1 MPYFWV
7 KEWDVPL
14 SKDFVA
20 FLFRKWLHR
29 ASTEF
34 RAILLLS
41 KYKEGIWK
49 WFFICSFHIFSMF
62 LWKFLHVAKMKE
74 FIYTRHVS
82 FAIHILLCL
91 FYHVFIHLII
101 PLVSGSQLEEVFSPR
116 EPWAGFGAIFGYRC
130 SGRGA
135 AGLGWVEARLLPDM
149 APPAWGTAPHNRSA
163 LNTDPPNDRRPK

>member
-7 KEWDVPL
+7 KKWDVPL

-29 ASTEF
+29 ASREF

-74 FIYTRHVS
+74 FIYTCHEFCYSHFIVLVLSCIYSSYYSSSQWFSTGGRFLPQRTVS
-82 FAIHILLCL
+82 RAWGHFWLPLLWR
-91 FYHVFIHLII
+91 
-101 PLVSGSQLEEVFSPR
+101 GSCWPGV
-116 EPWAGFGAIFGYRC
+116 
-130 SGRGA
+130 GRGQVTP
-135 AGLGWVEARLLPDM
+135 GHG
-149 APPAWGTAPHNRSA
+149 APSVGDGPAQQ
-163 LNTDPPNDRRPK
+163 KCM